1 MNFESFAQAH
11 GLIIRSIVMNKW
23 VRVPTVDHPHKLN
36 GSYKYDGDVAFL
48 QNWAIHES
56 PVRWVTDAP
65 YKRDIAKERA
75 KSVQASKERLQ
86 AHQNAAKKAA
96 FILNNSAKAFHPYL
110 AKKGFPQEQGWVWNE
125 LLIIPMRIKG
135 DLVGAQ
141 LIQPDGTK
149 KFLAGQVTKGA
160 YATFDNKGIDIV
172 TEGYATALSVR
183 RVLKTSHIRYRIHV
197 TFSAGNLPEIAKEFP
212 QCVVVADNDATGIKV
227 AQKTGR
233 PYWVSGVEGEDFN
246 DAEVRGAGLDLL
258 DLIRDSSKN
267 T

>member
-1 MNFESFAQAH
+1 
-11 GLIIRSIVMNKW
+11 L
-23 VRVPTVDHPHKLN
+23 TVDFRTFRHLLN
-36 GSYKYDGDVAFL
+36 LEGTGQL

-56 PVRWVTDAP
+56 PVRWVPETP
-65 YKRDIAKERA
+65 YKRDIAKDRA
-75 KSVQASKERLQ
+75 KSAQALKDRLQ
-86 AHQNAAKKAA
+86 AQQEAAKKAA
-96 FILNNSAKAFHPYL
+96 FILHNSVKSVHPYL
-110 AKKGFPQEQGWVWNE
+110 ANKGFPQEKGWVWND
-125 LLIIPMRIKG
+125 LLIVPMRIKG
-135 DLVGAQ
+135 SLVGAQ

-183 RVLKTSHIRYRIHV
+183 RVLKTAHIRYRIHV

-227 AQKTGR
+227 AKKTGR

-258 DLIRDSSKN
+258 DLIRSPSKN